1 MQAHERADSL
11 SKDVQQL
18 AMADISAALPAT
30 VQVAV
35 QSALAQ
41 GQEAPHGVP
50 ADLAARLSR
59 LEAASRTCGPAAA
72 QPAACPQPAAAH
84 AAERTGAAGMEP
96 GRRAALQG
104 LVQMAVDDLEGRL
117 YDRVQG
123 HTAPLD
129 EAIKRCGSPATR
141 PQLCCVIEHAIC

>member
-1 MQAHERADSL
+1 MQAHERADGL

-30 VQVAV
+30 VQLAV

-41 GQEAPHGVP
+41 SQDAQPAVP
-50 ADLAARLSR
+50 ADLAARLAR
-59 LEAASRTCGPAAA
+59 LEAASGTAGAAPAPGAGS
-72 QPAACPQPAAAH
+72 PQTAVVP
-84 AAERTGAAGMEP
+84 AERPATAGMEP

-117 YDRVQG
+117 QERVQG
-123 HTAPLD
+123 HCAPLD
-129 EAIKRCGSPATR
+129 EAIKRFATAR
-141 PQLCCVIEHAIC
+141 HIRMRR